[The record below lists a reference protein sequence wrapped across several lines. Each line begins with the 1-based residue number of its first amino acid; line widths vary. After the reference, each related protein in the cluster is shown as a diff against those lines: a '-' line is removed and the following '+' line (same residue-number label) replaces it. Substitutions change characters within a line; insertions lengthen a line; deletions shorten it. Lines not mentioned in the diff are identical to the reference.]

1 MKTRLFSAVAVSAFA
16 IATSANALFVDFT
29 DTAVFPS
36 PLSPVGGPVTVTVG
50 GIDVTVTGVNGA
62 SVNQLNFDDTVTSPG
77 AAFCT
82 GGESGGPDF
91 ACLSDGAGIGG
102 FNADEVDGQEQL
114 TVDFSSTVAIT
125 AVYLLDFFSIDQNDE
140 EQANIDFNNGTDITV
155 QPQNLFGIDNG
166 YDPVTGLS
174 QVTTRVTFTAGS
186 GNDTFGVGDFAV
198 AGIEFNSLD
207 LPPIDTRIPV
217 PAALPLLLSGIA
229 GLVLVRRRRSAPA
242 A

>member
-29 DTAVFPS
+29 DTGVFPS
-36 PLSPVGGPVTVTVG
+36 PLSPVGGPVTVSVG

-62 SVNQLNFDDTVTSPG
+62 GANQLNFDDTVTSPG

-102 FNADEVDGQEQL
+102 FNPDEVDGQEQL
-114 TVDFSSTVAIT
+114 IVDFSETVEIT
-125 AVYLLDFFSIDQNDE
+125 AVYLLDFFSLSDADE
-140 EQANIDFNNGTDITV
+140 EQANINFNNGSDLTV
-155 QPQNLFGIDNG
+155 QPQNLFGVDNG

-174 QVTTRVTFTAGS
+174 QTTTRVVFTAS
-186 GNDTFGVGDFAV
+186 DGNDTFGVGDFAV
-198 AGIEFNSLD
+198 GGIEFNLVED
-207 LPPIDTRIPV
+207 ARIPV

-229 GLVLVRRRRSAPA
+229 GLALFRRRRA
-242 A
+242 AAQA